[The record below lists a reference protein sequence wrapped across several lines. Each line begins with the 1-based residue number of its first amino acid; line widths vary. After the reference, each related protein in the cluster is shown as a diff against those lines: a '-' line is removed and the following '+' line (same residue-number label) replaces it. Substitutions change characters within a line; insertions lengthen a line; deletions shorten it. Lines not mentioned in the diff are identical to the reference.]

1 MNFKYF
7 FLLNIIFVWR
17 VLFFNH
23 LIDVDE
29 CRELPGV
36 CSQGRCLNTLGS
48 FDCFCPK
55 GFKHD
60 ISSGKCIGKMKSN
73 FNWSFSFS
81 FIFHF
86 HHFSYPFYSLISVY
100 MFSILFIICFL
111 RCWKREFVYQ
121 SRSSLVSDDFLCS
134 RDFYAWF
141 RGDIGRKI
149 RYWSLSLV

>member
-7 FLLNIIFVWR
+7 FFLNIIFVWR

-81 FIFHF
+81 FIFHL
-86 HHFSYPFYSLISVY
+86 HHFSYPSYSNGSYSQLFSSLKAYLDPSHPDISIHVLHTIHY
-100 MFSILFIICFL
+100 MFPKVLKTRICLPIKILF
-111 RCWKREFVYQ
+111 
-121 SRSSLVSDDFLCS
+121 S
-134 RDFYAWF
+134 
-141 RGDIGRKI
+141 
-149 RYWSLSLV
+149 